1 MTREESIMMRLEENN
16 LAAQNSVRG
25 KGYIIGTFL
34 YGSQNYNI
42 DTEESDVDSIA
53 LFCPSEDYAILN
65 PATNWEIETDYGK
78 VTIKDTRK
86 FVGEI
91 LKQSPNS
98 LEILFTNYKIRNFY
112 FDAFLTFLYAKR
124 DELVRLDRRKM
135 LFSSVQNGLSFLKR
149 KPFKGKYLANAIRM
163 LYFAEGYFNDLPF
176 EDCLKVNYECTRD
189 LIIRLKTGEEKVDN
203 DLIRAIEKR
212 LNDFFK
218 EYMPAASD
226 EEILKWK
233 DLLNK
238 YVLEEIHQYRRNC

>member
-1 MTREESIMMRLEENN
+1 MTRGESIMMRLEENN

-65 PATNWEIETDYGK
+65 PAINWEIETEYGK
-78 VTIKDTRK
+78 VAIKDIRK

-91 LKQSPNS
+91 LKQNPNS

-135 LFSSVQNGLSFLKR
+135 LFSSAQIGLNFLKR

-163 LYFAEGYFNDLPF
+163 LHFAENYFNDLSF
-176 EDCLKVNYECTRD
+176 EDCLKVNYEYTRD
-189 LIIRLKTGEEKVDN
+189 LIIKLKVGKEKVDN
-203 DLIRAIEKR
+203 DLINAVEQR
-212 LNDFFK
+212 LNNIFK
-218 EYMPAASD
+218 EDIPTANS

-233 DLLNK
+233 DLLNE
-238 YVLEEIHQYRRNC
+238 YVLKEIYQLWRNC